1 MQTGEVIMALNII
14 FIIIVIWISIY
25 TFSYGVWTWK
35 SKNKFGAFAVM
46 LIALLATVLPFMYL
60 FLR

>member
-1 MQTGEVIMALNII
+1 MALNII
-14 FIIIVIWISIY
+14 LIIIAVWISIY

-35 SKNKFGAFAVM
+35 SKNKFGAFVVM
-46 LIALLATVLPFMYL
+46 LIALLTTVLPFMYL